1 MNNIGDS
8 KRLQKQDILTCLQ
21 AHQTRLHELGVRR
34 VGLFGSFAREE
45 QNDESDIDLLVEF
58 DPAQKN
64 FDNFMSL
71 SFFLEDMLGHRIEIV
86 TPEAL
91 SPYLRPHILK
101 EIEYVP
107 LAA

>member
-1 MNNIGDS
+1 MNHLRDS
-8 KRLQKQDILTCLQ
+8 KRLEKQDILTFLK
-21 AHQTRLHELGVRR
+21 AHQARLHELGVQR

-86 TPEAL
+86 TPEAF
-91 SPYLRPHILK
+91 SPYMRPHILK